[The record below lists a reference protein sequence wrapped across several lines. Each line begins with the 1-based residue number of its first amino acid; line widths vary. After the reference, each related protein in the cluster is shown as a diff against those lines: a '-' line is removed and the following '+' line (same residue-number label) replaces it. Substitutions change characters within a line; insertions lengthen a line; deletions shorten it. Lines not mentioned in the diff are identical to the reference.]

1 MVKKLEIYERV
12 LKEADYVIVNNATV
26 RQTAK
31 EFGMSKSCVYRD
43 LSELLPQYN
52 LKMSAEVIS
61 VFQINKALRH
71 IRGGQATKRK
81 YAK

>member
-61 VFQINKALRH
+61 VFQVNKALRH

>member
-1 MVKKLEIYERV
+1 MIKKLEIYESV

-31 EFGMSKSCVYRD
+31 ELGMSKSCVYRD

-61 VFQINKALRH
+61 VFQVNKALRH

-81 YAK
+81 YTK

>member
-1 MVKKLEIYERV
+1 MIKKLEIYERV

-31 EFGMSKSCVYRD
+31 EFGISKSCVYRD
-43 LSELLPQYN
+43 LSEVLPQYN

-61 VFQINKALRH
+61 VFQVNKALRH

>member
-1 MVKKLEIYERV
+1 MIKKLEIYERV
-12 LKEADYVIVNNATV
+12 LKEANYVIVNNATV

>member
-1 MVKKLEIYERV
+1 MKKMLEIYERV

-31 EFGMSKSCVYRD
+31 EFGISKSCVYRD
-43 LSELLPQYN
+43 LSEVLPQYN

-61 VFQINKALRH
+61 VFQVNKALRH

>member
-1 MVKKLEIYERV
+1 MIKNLEIYERV

>member
-1 MVKKLEIYERV
+1 MIKKLEIYERV

-43 LSELLPQYN
+43 LSELLPQYI

-61 VFQINKALRH
+61 VFQVNKALRH

>member
-1 MVKKLEIYERV
+1 MIKNLEIYERV

-31 EFGMSKSCVYRD
+31 EFGISKSCVYRD

-61 VFQINKALRH
+61 VFQVNKALRH

>member
-1 MVKKLEIYERV
+1 MIKNLEIYERV

-61 VFQINKALRH
+61 VFQVNKALRH

>member
-1 MVKKLEIYERV
+1 MIKNLEIYERV

-61 VFQINKALRH
+61 VFQVNKALRH

-81 YAK
+81 YTK

>member
-1 MVKKLEIYERV
+1 MIKKLEIYERV

-31 EFGMSKSCVYRD
+31 ELGMSKSCVYRD

>member
-1 MVKKLEIYERV
+1 MIKNLEIYERV

-31 EFGMSKSCVYRD
+31 VFGISKSCVHHD

-52 LKMSAEVIS
+52 SILSNKVTS
-61 VFQINKALRH
+61 VFQVNKALRH
-71 IRGGQATKRK
+71 IRGGEATKRK
-81 YAK
+81 YTK

>member
-1 MVKKLEIYERV
+1 MIKKLEIYERV
-12 LKEADYVIVNNATV
+12 LKEANYVIVNNATV

-61 VFQINKALRH
+61 VFQVNKALRH

>member
-1 MVKKLEIYERV
+1 MIKKLEIYERV

-31 EFGMSKSCVYRD
+31 ELGMSKTCVYRD

-61 VFQINKALRH
+61 VFQVNKALRH

>member
-1 MVKKLEIYERV
+1 MSKKIDIYNRALE
-12 LKEADYVIVNNATV
+12 EADYVIVNNATV

>member
-1 MVKKLEIYERV
+1 MIKKLEVYERV

-61 VFQINKALRH
+61 VFQVNKALRH

>member
-1 MVKKLEIYERV
+1 MIKNLEIYERV

-31 EFGMSKSCVYRD
+31 EFGISKSCVYRD
-43 LSELLPQYN
+43 LSEVLPQYN

-61 VFQINKALRH
+61 VFQVNKALRH

-81 YAK
+81 YTK

>member
-1 MVKKLEIYERV
+1 MIKKLEIYERV
-12 LKEADYVIVNNATV
+12 LKEDDYVIVNNATV

-61 VFQINKALRH
+61 VFQVNKALRH

>member
-1 MVKKLEIYERV
+1 MIKNLEIYERV

-31 EFGMSKSCVYRD
+31 EFGISKSCVYRD
-43 LSELLPQYN
+43 LSEVLPQYN

-61 VFQINKALRH
+61 VFQVNKALRH

>member
-1 MVKKLEIYERV
+1 MIKKLEIYERV

-71 IRGGQATKRK
+71 IRGGQAIKRK

>member
-1 MVKKLEIYERV
+1 MIKKLEIYERV
-12 LKEADYVIVNNATV
+12 LKEANYVIVNNATV

-61 VFQINKALRH
+61 VFQVNKVLRH

>member
-1 MVKKLEIYERV
+1 MIKKLEIYERV
-12 LKEADYVIVNNATV
+12 LKEADYVIVNNATI

-31 EFGMSKSCVYRD
+31 EFGMSKSCDYRD

-61 VFQINKALRH
+61 VFQVNKALRH

>member
-1 MVKKLEIYERV
+1 MIKKLEIYERV

-43 LSELLPQYN
+43 LSDLLPQYN

-61 VFQINKALRH
+61 VFQVNKALRH

-81 YAK
+81 YTK

>member
-1 MVKKLEIYERV
+1 MIKKLEIYERV

>member
-71 IRGGQATKRK
+71 IRGGQAIKRK

>member
-1 MVKKLEIYERV
+1 MIKKLEIYERV
-12 LKEADYVIVNNATV
+12 LKEANYIIVNNATV

-31 EFGMSKSCVYRD
+31 EFGISKSCVYRD
-43 LSELLPQYN
+43 LSEVLPQYN

-61 VFQINKALRH
+61 VFQVNKALRH
-71 IRGGQATKRK
+71 IRGGEATKRK

>member
-1 MVKKLEIYERV
+1 MIKKLEIYERV

-26 RQTAK
+26 RQTAN

>member
-1 MVKKLEIYERV
+1 MIKKLEIYERV
-12 LKEADYVIVNNATV
+12 LKEANYVIVNNATV

-43 LSELLPQYN
+43 LSDLLPQYN

-61 VFQINKALRH
+61 VFQVNKALRH

>member
-1 MVKKLEIYERV
+1 MIKKLEIYERV

-31 EFGMSKSCVYRD
+31 ELGMSKSCVYRD

-61 VFQINKALRH
+61 VFQVNKALRH

-81 YAK
+81 YTK

>member
-1 MVKKLEIYERV
+1 MIKKLEIYERV

-31 EFGMSKSCVYRD
+31 ELGMSKSCVYRD

-61 VFQINKALRH
+61 VFQVNKALRH

>member
-1 MVKKLEIYERV
+1 MIKKLEIYERV

-61 VFQINKALRH
+61 VFQVNKALRH

>member
-1 MVKKLEIYERV
+1 MIKKLEIYERV

-43 LSELLPQYN
+43 LSDLLPQYN

-61 VFQINKALRH
+61 VFQVNKALRH